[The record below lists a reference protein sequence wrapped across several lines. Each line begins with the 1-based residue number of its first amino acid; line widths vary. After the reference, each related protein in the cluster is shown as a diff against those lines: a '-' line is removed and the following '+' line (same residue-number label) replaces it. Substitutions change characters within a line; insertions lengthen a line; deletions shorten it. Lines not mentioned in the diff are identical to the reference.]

1 MAEQLSSL
9 FFFSLPISNAS
20 PALCPKR
27 NRAADEMLLFACSQ
41 PSKAPSPQPTQLE
54 VSSGRALGERAR
66 AQPGQRLLSAPQPPL
81 PFPGCLR
88 ELSGGGSRFSVCCS
102 WSCAQG
108 QVLLP
113 PQLEPT
119 WLQRGEDVVPASK
132 RRCKQFVVSSSNVP
146 ETGAAP
152 QSTQGL
158 TWSPTASDN
167 GCSAF
172 YCFARNIPPSLGLGR
187 DFSTFIKGFCSSEL
201 SFISWFLYGPCPGA
215 FKQEKIILCNVCSL
229 LLWQPLYSCSAN
241 CPTRLLE
248 RTACCTALH
257 CQKGTGKEVWLP
269 LSSQSRTPRLEAKSL
284 SCAHPLQ
291 EAAARCCLYLVG
303 RKANLM

>member
-1 MAEQLSSL
+1 M
-9 FFFSLPISNAS
+9 
-20 PALCPKR
+20 
-27 NRAADEMLLFACSQ
+27 
-41 PSKAPSPQPTQLE
+41 
-54 VSSGRALGERAR
+54 
-66 AQPGQRLLSAPQPPL
+66 LSAPQPPL

-113 PQLEPT
+113 PQLELT

-215 FKQEKIILCNVCSL
+215 FKQAKIILCNVCSL

-257 CQKGTGKEVWLP
+257 CQKGGLVTAE
-269 LSSQSRTPRLEAKSL
+269 LSGQNSPPR
-284 SCAHPLQ
+284 
-291 EAAARCCLYLVG
+291 G
-303 RKANLM
+303 